1 MFFDAMLL
9 RPLQLVQ
16 FVASAIVFVPAYPVG
31 WLFGSEDEVLEICI
45 QEPLDRAFRQPL
57 GEL

>member
-1 MFFDAMLL
+1 MLL

-31 WLFGSEDEVLEICI
+31 WLFGSEAEVLEICI